1 MLLLI
6 MLIIGSTAHRTVKFK
21 LKWDLA
27 NCHNTGRRGGRGGMN
42 TKNDEHTQSIT
53 ISSGADENLT
63 SVCVHSD
70 ARLYAR

>member
-1 MLLLI
+1 
-6 MLIIGSTAHRTVKFK
+6 
-21 LKWDLA
+21 
-27 NCHNTGRRGGRGGMN
+27 MN